1 MVVSIDSTYPYYLDF
16 SMIKILLFNIFLSI
30 GLAQFNPY
38 DLNNYTVQR
47 DTVGIPLATKAMFKS
62 LFIPGWG
69 QIQNKDSWWK
79 AIIFAGVETLGI
91 ISAVNFENKAET
103 IRRDFEAFGDKHW
116 ELERWYK
123 NTQKIFPDSW
133 QNTIIG
139 THKLGLKINGNY
151 YFSDKLTDLIKLYTW
166 TEITVIR
173 DRNFY
178 ENIGKYDQF
187 VGGWDDVYDD
197 PFDSEGSWYTIKK
210 GNVESIILTEQ
221 KNHYRNLRH
230 DSNILKHYSKYSVT
244 AVMFNHLASALEA
257 AYTANKKNKNLPK
270 FVLNYDPLNK
280 WGVGGVQITYA
291 W

>member
-1 MVVSIDSTYPYYLDF
+1 M
-16 SMIKILLFNIFLSI
+16 
-30 GLAQFNPY
+30 
-38 DLNNYTVQR
+38 
-47 DTVGIPLATKAMFKS
+47 
-62 LFIPGWG
+62 
-69 QIQNKDSWWK
+69 
-79 AIIFAGVETLGI
+79 
-91 ISAVNFENKAET
+91 
-103 IRRDFEAFGDKHW
+103 
-116 ELERWYK
+116 
-123 NTQKIFPDSW
+123 
-133 QNTIIG
+133 
-139 THKLGLKINGNY
+139 KINGNY
-151 YFSDKLTDLIKLYTW
+151 YFSDKLTDLIKSYTW

-221 KNHYRNLRH
+221 KNHYRSLRH
-230 DSNILKHYSKYSVT
+230 DSNILKHYSKYSVS

-257 AYTANKKNKNLPK
+257 AYTANKKDKNLPK
-270 FVLNYDPLNK
+270 FGLNYDPLSK

>member
-1 MVVSIDSTYPYYLDF
+1 MR
-16 SMIKILLFNIFLSI
+16 KILLFNILLSI

-47 DTVGIPLATKAMFKS
+47 DSVSIPLPAKAMFKS
-62 LFIPGWG
+62 LLIPGWG
-69 QIQNKDSWWK
+69 QFQNKDNWWK

-91 ISAVNFENKAET
+91 ISAVNFENKAER

-116 ELERWYK
+116 TLERWYK

-133 QNTIIG
+133 YNTIIG

-151 YFSDKLTDLIKLYTW
+151 YFSDKLTDLIKSYTW

-221 KNHYRNLRH
+221 KNHYRSLRH
-230 DSNILKHYSKYSVT
+230 DSNILKHYSKYSVS

-257 AYTANKKNKNLPK
+257 AYTANKKDKNLPK
-270 FVLNYDPLNK
+270 FGLNYDPLNK

>member
-1 MVVSIDSTYPYYLDF
+1 MR
-16 SMIKILLFNIFLSI
+16 KILLFNILLSI
-30 GLAQFNPY
+30 GLTQFNPY

-47 DTVGIPLATKAMFKS
+47 DSVGIPLPAKAMFKS
-62 LFIPGWG
+62 LLIPGWG
-69 QIQNKDSWWK
+69 QFQNKDNWWK
-79 AIIFAGVETLGI
+79 TIIFAGVETLGI

-116 ELERWYK
+116 TLERWYK

-133 QNTIIG
+133 HKTIIG

-151 YFSDKLTDLIKLYTW
+151 YFSDKLADLIKSYTW
-166 TEITVIR
+166 TEITVLR

-221 KNHYRNLRH
+221 KNYYRSLRH
-230 DSNILKHYSKYSVT
+230 DSNILKHYSKYSVS

-257 AYTANKKNKNLPK
+257 AYTANKKDQNLPK
-270 FVLNYDPLNK
+270 FGLNYDPLNK

>member
-1 MVVSIDSTYPYYLDF
+1 
-16 SMIKILLFNIFLSI
+16 
-30 GLAQFNPY
+30 
-38 DLNNYTVQR
+38 
-47 DTVGIPLATKAMFKS
+47 MFKS
-62 LFIPGWG
+62 LLIPGWG
-69 QIQNKDSWWK
+69 QFQNKDNWWK
-79 AIIFAGVETLGI
+79 TIIFAGVETLGI

-116 ELERWYK
+116 TLERWYK

-133 QNTIIG
+133 HKTIIG
-139 THKLGLKINGNY
+139 THKLSLKINGNY
-151 YFSDKLTDLIKLYTW
+151 YFSDKLTDLIKSYKW

-221 KNHYRNLRH
+221 KNHYRSLRH
-230 DSNILKHYSKYSVT
+230 DSNILKHFSKYSVS

-257 AYTANKKNKNLPK
+257 AYTANKKDKNLPK
-270 FVLNYDPLNK
+270 FGLNYDPLNK

>member
-1 MVVSIDSTYPYYLDF
+1 MVRIVSTYPYYLDS
-16 SMIKILLFNIFLSI
+16 SMRKILLFNILLSI

-47 DTVGIPLATKAMFKS
+47 DSVSIPLPAKAMFKS
-62 LFIPGWG
+62 LLIPGWG
-69 QIQNKDSWWK
+69 QFHNKDNWWK

-91 ISAVNFENKAET
+91 ISAVNFENKAER

-116 ELERWYK
+116 ALERWYK

-133 QNTIIG
+133 YNTIIG
-139 THKLGLKINGNY
+139 THKLSLKINGNY
-151 YFSDKLTDLIKLYTW
+151 YFSDKLTDLIKSYTW

-221 KNHYRNLRH
+221 KNHYRSLRH
-230 DSNILKHYSKYSVT
+230 DSNILKHYSKYSVS

-257 AYTANKKNKNLPK
+257 AYTANKKDKNLPK
-270 FVLNYDPLNK
+270 FGLNYDPLNK

>member
-1 MVVSIDSTYPYYLDF
+1 MR
-16 SMIKILLFNIFLSI
+16 KILLFNILLSI

-47 DTVGIPLATKAMFKS
+47 DSVSIPLPAKAMFKS
-62 LFIPGWG
+62 LLIPGWG
-69 QIQNKDSWWK
+69 QFHNKDNWWK

-91 ISAVNFENKAET
+91 ISAVNFENKAER

-116 ELERWYK
+116 TLERWYK

-133 QNTIIG
+133 YNTIIG

-151 YFSDKLTDLIKLYTW
+151 YFSDKLTDLIKSYTW

-210 GNVESIILTEQ
+210 GNVESIILTKQ
-221 KNHYRNLRH
+221 KNHYRSLRH
-230 DSNILKHYSKYSVT
+230 DSNILKHYSKYSVS

-257 AYTANKKNKNLPK
+257 AYTANKKDKNLPK
-270 FVLNYDPLNK
+270 FGLNYDPLNK

>member
-1 MVVSIDSTYPYYLDF
+1 MR
-16 SMIKILLFNIFLSI
+16 KILLFNILLSI

-47 DTVGIPLATKAMFKS
+47 DSAGIPLPAKAMFKS
-62 LFIPGWG
+62 LLIPGWG
-69 QIQNKDSWWK
+69 QFHNKDNWWK

-91 ISAVNFENKAET
+91 ISAVNFENKAER

-116 ELERWYK
+116 TLERWYK

-133 QNTIIG
+133 YNTIIG

-151 YFSDKLTDLIKLYTW
+151 YFSDKLTDLIKSYTW

-221 KNHYRNLRH
+221 KNHYRSLRH
-230 DSNILKHYSKYSVT
+230 DSNILKHYSKYSVS

-257 AYTANKKNKNLPK
+257 AYTANKKDKNLPK
-270 FVLNYDPLNK
+270 FALNYDPLNK

>member
-1 MVVSIDSTYPYYLDF
+1 MR
-16 SMIKILLFNIFLSI
+16 KILLFNILLSI

-47 DTVGIPLATKAMFKS
+47 DSVSIPLPAKAMFKS
-62 LFIPGWG
+62 LLIPGWG
-69 QIQNKDSWWK
+69 QFHNKDNWWK

-91 ISAVNFENKAET
+91 ISAVNFENKAER

-116 ELERWYK
+116 ALERWYK

-133 QNTIIG
+133 YNTIIG
-139 THKLGLKINGNY
+139 THKLSLKINGNY
-151 YFSDKLTDLIKLYTW
+151 YFSDKLTDLIKSYTW

-221 KNHYRNLRH
+221 KNHYRSLRH
-230 DSNILKHYSKYSVT
+230 DSNILKHYSKYSVS

-257 AYTANKKNKNLPK
+257 AYTANKKDKNLPK
-270 FVLNYDPLNK
+270 FGLNYDPLNK

>member
-1 MVVSIDSTYPYYLDF
+1 MR
-16 SMIKILLFNIFLSI
+16 KILLFNILLSI

-47 DTVGIPLATKAMFKS
+47 DSVSIPLPAKAMFKS
-62 LFIPGWG
+62 LLIPGWG
-69 QIQNKDSWWK
+69 QFHNKDNWWK

-91 ISAVNFENKAET
+91 ISAVNFENKAER

-116 ELERWYK
+116 TLERWYK

-133 QNTIIG
+133 YNTIIG

-151 YFSDKLTDLIKLYTW
+151 YFSDKLTDLIKSYTW

-221 KNHYRNLRH
+221 KNYYRSLRH
-230 DSNILKHYSKYSVT
+230 DSNILKHYSKYSVS

-257 AYTANKKNKNLPK
+257 AYTANKKDKNLPK
-270 FVLNYDPLNK
+270 FGLNYDPLNK

>member
-1 MVVSIDSTYPYYLDF
+1 MVRIVSTYPYYLDS
-16 SMIKILLFNIFLSI
+16 SMRKILLFNILLSI

-47 DTVGIPLATKAMFKS
+47 DSVSIPLPAKAMFKS
-62 LFIPGWG
+62 LLIPGWG
-69 QIQNKDSWWK
+69 QFHNKDNWWK

-91 ISAVNFENKAET
+91 ISAVNFENKAER

-116 ELERWYK
+116 TLERWYK

-133 QNTIIG
+133 YNTIIG

-151 YFSDKLTDLIKLYTW
+151 YFSDKLTDLIKSYTW

-221 KNHYRNLRH
+221 KNHYRSLRH
-230 DSNILKHYSKYSVT
+230 DSNILKHYSKYSVS

-257 AYTANKKNKNLPK
+257 AYTANKKDKNLPK
-270 FVLNYDPLNK
+270 FGLNYDPLSK

>member
-1 MVVSIDSTYPYYLDF
+1 MR
-16 SMIKILLFNIFLSI
+16 KILLFNILLSI

-47 DTVGIPLATKAMFKS
+47 DSVSIPLPAKAMFKS
-62 LFIPGWG
+62 LLIPGWG
-69 QIQNKDSWWK
+69 QFHNKDNWWK

-91 ISAVNFENKAET
+91 ISAVNFENKAER

-116 ELERWYK
+116 TLERWYK

-133 QNTIIG
+133 YNTIIG

-151 YFSDKLTDLIKLYTW
+151 YFSDKLTDLIKSYTW

-221 KNHYRNLRH
+221 KNHYRSLRH
-230 DSNILKHYSKYSVT
+230 DSNILKHYSKYSVS

-257 AYTANKKNKNLPK
+257 AYTANKKDKNLPK
-270 FVLNYDPLNK
+270 FGLNYDPLNK

>member
-1 MVVSIDSTYPYYLDF
+1 MR
-16 SMIKILLFNIFLSI
+16 KILLFNIFLSI
-30 GLAQFNPY
+30 GLTQFNPY

-47 DTVGIPLATKAMFKS
+47 DSVSIPLPAKAMFKS
-62 LFIPGWG
+62 LLIPGWG
-69 QIQNKDSWWK
+69 QLHNKDNWWK

-91 ISAVNFENKAET
+91 ISAVNFENKAER

-116 ELERWYK
+116 TLERWYK

-133 QNTIIG
+133 YNTILG

-151 YFSDKLTDLIKLYTW
+151 YYSDKLTDLIKSYTW

-197 PFDSEGSWYTIKK
+197 PFDSVGSWYTIKK

-221 KNHYRNLRH
+221 KNHYRSLRH
-230 DSNILKHYSKYSVT
+230 DSNILKHYSKYSVS

-257 AYTANKKNKNLPK
+257 AYTANKKDKNLPK
-270 FVLNYDPLNK
+270 FGLNYDPLNK

>member
-1 MVVSIDSTYPYYLDF
+1 MR
-16 SMIKILLFNIFLSI
+16 KILLFNILLSI

-47 DTVGIPLATKAMFKS
+47 DSVSIPLPAKAMFKS
-62 LFIPGWG
+62 LLIPGWG
-69 QIQNKDSWWK
+69 QFHNKDNWWK

-91 ISAVNFENKAET
+91 ISAVNFENKAES

-116 ELERWYK
+116 TLERWYK

-133 QNTIIG
+133 YNTIIG

-151 YFSDKLTDLIKLYTW
+151 YFSDKLTDLIKSYTW

-221 KNHYRNLRH
+221 KNYYRSLRH
-230 DSNILKHYSKYSVT
+230 DSNILKHYSKYSVS

-257 AYTANKKNKNLPK
+257 AYTANKKDKNLPK
-270 FVLNYDPLNK
+270 FGLNYDPLNK